1 MSSLPNN
8 PELRLNDL
16 GGGTVGPFGRPRP
29 LALAAAAPRTGGKKT
44 HPGKAILAGIEKV
57 KQNFVT
63 YLPGAGVAL
72 IKKDAPPGRGLP
84 LHSGLL
90 NPAIPSNVGNSGV

>member
-1 MSSLPNN
+1 MSAVES
-8 PELRLNDL
+8 
-16 GGGTVGPFGRPRP
+16 
-29 LALAAAAPRTGGKKT
+29 
-44 HPGKAILAGIEKV
+44 
-57 KQNFVT
+57 QNQA

-90 NPAIPSNVGNSGV
+90 NLAIPPNVGNSGV